1 MVQKDFLEKTALVC
15 GLPLPAVEEV
25 FHAMTSVL
33 GGALAEGETVD
44 LSATFGKF
52 TPQLRVQK
60 LAPNSP
66 RTPKKPHYYICFRPG
81 KMLEKRLRIN
91 AVQGGGDGE

>member
-33 GGALAEGETVD
+33 GGALAEGETAD

-66 RTPKKPHYYICFRPG
+66 PDTEEAPLLHLLPAREDVG
-81 KMLEKRLRIN
+81 EEASDKRCARW
-91 AVQGGGDGE
+91 G